1 MRVLLTCY
9 GGGHAQIIAQLW
21 DRLIEL
27 GHDVE
32 VIALTMAYPA
42 LEALG
47 YRPSSVQQLLN
58 PRHATWASFAEQNMG
73 TVHPDL
79 TFEDSLAYHAIG
91 LADLAHQ
98 YGSGEAERSFQEH
111 GRLAFLPLETWKEY
125 LSQQSFDVLV
135 ATTSPRFERAALMA
149 AREMGIPHLAVGD
162 WFLFYEKEWIC
173 APGYAENIA
182 VLNASVEQF
191 LKDEGYRGKIAVTGN
206 PVFDRLAV
214 TTSAQKTQKPV
225 FLWAAAMGKLPDG
238 RTFITHEDALSTL
251 ESCFSQYPNWSY
263 VYRLHPNDP
272 WLPDVE
278 LQYGEIDL
286 GEQAIEEA
294 IANATVI
301 GTEVSTVGLQAAA
314 VGKPVASV
322 GFEDYV
328 HYEKF
333 GVSKHY
339 DSLKDALADLDVIAE
354 QDLMP
359 WNSLGCATQNV
370 VDQINQLGGGVFE
383 CEPS

>member
-9 GGGHAQIIAQLW
+9 GGGHAQIIARLW

-42 LEALG
+42 LEVSG

-58 PRHATWASFAEQNMG
+58 PRHAIWTSFAEQNMG
-73 TVHPDL
+73 TVHPEL

-98 YGSGEAERSFQEH
+98 YGADEAERRFQEH
-111 GRLAFLPLETWKEY
+111 GRLAFLPLESWKEY

-149 AREMGIPHLAVGD
+149 ARELGIPHLAVGD

-191 LKDEGYRGKIAVTGN
+191 LKDKGYRGKIVVTGN
-206 PVFDRLAV
+206 PVFDRLV
-214 TTSAQKTQKPV
+214 MNTSAQTTQKSI
-225 FLWAAAMGKLPDG
+225 FLWAAATGKLPDG
-238 RTFITHEDALSTL
+238 RTFITHSDALSTL
-251 ESCFSQYPNWSY
+251 ERCFSNYSDWSY

-272 WLPDVE
+272 WVPDVE
-278 LQYGEIDL
+278 LKYGEIDL
-286 GEQAIEEA
+286 GQQAIEEA
-294 IANATVI
+294 IDNASLV

-314 VGKPVASV
+314 VGKPVVSV

-333 GVSKHY
+333 GVSQHF
-339 DSLKDALADLDVIAE
+339 DSLEDALAELDVIAE
-354 QDLMP
+354 QNLLP
-359 WNSLGCATQNV
+359 WKSLGCATQNV
-370 VDQINQLGGGVFE
+370 VNQIIQLGERSV
-383 CEPS
+383 